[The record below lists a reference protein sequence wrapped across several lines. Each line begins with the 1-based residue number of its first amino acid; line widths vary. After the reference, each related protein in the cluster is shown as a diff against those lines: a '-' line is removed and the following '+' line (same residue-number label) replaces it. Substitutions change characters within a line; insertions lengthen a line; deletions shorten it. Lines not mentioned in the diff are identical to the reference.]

1 MNFEQIE
8 AFIYVSL
15 TGSFSKAG
23 DILFLSQPSVS
34 ARVKGLEN
42 EIGCTLF
49 KRSGKN
55 VALSSAG
62 ETFLPYAKKILQNVQ
77 EGKLSVQRENNKAE
91 GELVISSVMI
101 AANYILP
108 SLIEQFHKDYPKIK
122 LALHTGHS
130 HHVLDMV
137 LNHQVPLGISR
148 AVNHPQI
155 ETTHLMD
162 DEMVLAIYP
171 EHPFSTQLTVSIEEV
186 AKEPL
191 ILFNRGSLDW
201 TLIHGTF
208 NSLNVEPNVIME
220 VDSIEVAKQMVR
232 KQLGISILPRFAI
245 EEELKANSLQVVSI
259 LNIPQIHRNFEF
271 MYLKGTT
278 LDGISKLFIDFVM
291 QKLSRDKSI
300 S

>member
-1 MNFEQIE
+1 MQSMNFEQIE

-34 ARVKGLEN
+34 ARVKALEN

-171 EHPFSTQLTVSIEEV
+171 EHPFSSQQTVSIEEV

-245 EEELKANSLQVVSI
+245 EEELKTNSLQVVSI

-291 QKLSRDKSI
+291 QKLSRNE
-300 S
+300 

>member
-34 ARVKGLEN
+34 ARVKALEN
-42 EIGCTLF
+42 EIGSTLF

-55 VALSSAG
+55 VTLSAAG
-62 ETFLPYAKKILQNVQ
+62 ETFLPYAKNILQNVQ

-91 GELVISSVMI
+91 GELVISSVII

-108 SLIEQFHKDYPKIK
+108 TLIEQFHKDYPKIK

-171 EHPFSTQLTVSIEEV
+171 EHPFSSQHTVSIEEV

-245 EEELKANSLQVVSI
+245 EEELKTNSLQVVNI

-271 MYLKGTT
+271 MYLKGTK

-291 QKLSRDKSI
+291 QKLPRNDL
-300 S
+300 